1 MTFDPVKCRA
11 GDKIEGDLV
20 TRLRI
25 WFEQEEGFVFDIC
38 GEAADRIEEL
48 EKALCRIWVLN
59 QRRGKFKDE
68 IDMVVSA
75 AMDGKTDD

>member
-1 MTFDPVKCRA
+1 MTFDPVKCMA
-11 GDKIEGDLV
+11 GDQMEGDLV

-25 WFEQEEGFVFDIC
+25 WSEYEDGFINDRC

-59 QRRGKFKDE
+59 QRGDKFKDE
-68 IDMVVSA
+68 IDMVVST
-75 AMDGKTDD
+75 AMDGKTND

>member
-1 MTFDPVKCRA
+1 MTFDPVKCMA
-11 GDKIEGDLV
+11 GDQMEGDLV

-48 EKALCRIWVLN
+48 EKALIRVWVLN
-59 QRRGKFKDE
+59 QGQGSFKSE
-68 IDMVVSA
+68 IDMVVSV
-75 AMDGKTDD
+75 AMDGKTND